1 MRSVN
6 PEHSSRKQRGV
17 RWKGGDNPNS
27 PVVYVVDDD
36 QATRDA
42 LRALLETV
50 SLEARCFADA
60 ESFLASWEACRP
72 GCLILDLRLPQMGG
86 LEVQTWLQERGVDL
100 PIIFV
105 TAHGNISTAVRAMRL
120 GAMQFMTKPF
130 DEDELLEWVRNG
142 LRLDAKWRRE
152 RLQRESVWARLETLT
167 PREREIL
174 DRMLAAQS
182 TKKIARE
189 LGISGKTVDVHRSH
203 VKAKMGAPSMLNLVH
218 LCINAGVLSSR
229 DSGR

>member
-1 MRSVN
+1 MRSVA
-6 PEHSSRKQRGV
+6 PDHSSRKQRGA
-17 RWKGGDNPNS
+17 RCKGENDPIR

-36 QATRDA
+36 QAARDA
-42 LRALLETV
+42 LHTLLETV

-60 ESFLASWEACRP
+60 ESFLASWETRRP

-152 RLQRESVWARLETLT
+152 RLQRESVRSRLETLT

-174 DRMLAAQS
+174 DRMLAAHS

-189 LGISGKTVDVHRSH
+189 LGISGKTVDVHRSNI
-203 VKAKMGAPSMLNLVH
+203 KAKMDVHSTLYLTH
-218 LCINAGVLSSR
+218 LCINAGVLTSR
-229 DSGR
+229 NS